1 MVLLTGIAVAL
12 LLVSCSRDDSAAVAP
27 AAAGQVW
34 TCSMHPQVRLP
45 KAGKCPICSMP
56 LIPATAAGPGKKR
69 YRSTMMPGEFSDTP
83 RKDSM
88 GMDMVPVEES
98 GTSMLTLSDHARAM
112 ASVETVPV
120 ERRQITHEIRAV
132 GKVQYNESALAV
144 INSRVEGYIEKLHVD
159 FTGVQVK
166 QGDHLVDIYSPDLV
180 VAQKELLVALDGPPN
195 NSWID
200 AAKLKLLRWGLTQKQ
215 VDDLVQKRKVS
226 ERVTLFSPID
236 GTVTERMAV
245 QQAMVKSGEMLYKLA
260 NLESVWVY
268 LDIYESELG
277 WVQQGQSATIHAEAY
292 PSEAFTG
299 RIWFINPVLT
309 EESRTVKVLVNI
321 ANTDQ
326 KLKPG
331 MFVSAVIR
339 VPVLADGKAAPT
351 GLGGQFTCPMHPQ
364 VLQAQ
369 GGACPRCGMALTV
382 IPGGNTKPTDAE
394 LSVLAVPVAAVLDS
408 GVRKLVYVEHAQ
420 GEFMPMEVKL
430 GPRAGDYYSVL
441 AGLKEGGKVAVR
453 GNFLLDS
460 QFQIQ
465 GLPSLFYAKGQAP
478 AAGHQQHGGATN
490 AKPPVA
496 APATESAAP
505 TGHEGHA
512 EPDTSPAAASG
523 HEGHAAPKPA
533 EPTPKP

>member
-1 MVLLTGIAVAL
+1 MSNPTNQRFLLAGIAVAFMFAN
-12 LLVSCSRDDSAAVAP
+12 SGCDDSGAP
-27 AAAGQVW
+27 APPGQVW

-45 KAGKCPICSMP
+45 RSVKCPICSMP
-56 LIPATAAGPGKKR
+56 LILTKASASALKEEAHASEATE
-69 YRSTMMPGEFSDTP
+69 TML
-83 RKDSM
+83 R
-88 GMDMVPVEES
+88 
-98 GTSMLTLSDHARAM
+98 LSEHARAM

-144 INSRVEGYIEKLHVD
+144 INSRVEGYIEKLYVD

-166 QGDHLVDIYSPDLV
+166 KGDHLVEIYSPDLV
-180 VAQKELLVALDGPPN
+180 LAQKELLVGLEGPANNALIEA
-195 NSWID
+195 S
-200 AAKLKLLRWGLTQKQ
+200 KLKLLRWGLTQEQ
-215 VDDLVQKRKVS
+215 IDDLVQKRKLS

-260 NLESVWVY
+260 NLESLWVY

-277 WVQQGQSATIHAEAY
+277 WVQQGQDVTIQAEAY
-292 PSEAFTG
+292 PSESFTG

-331 MFVSAVIR
+331 MFVSAMVR

-351 GLGGQFTCPMHPQ
+351 GLGGQYTCQMHPQ
-364 VLQAQ
+364 ILQAHA
-369 GGACPRCGMALTV
+369 GACPRCGMALTV
-382 IPGGNTKPTDAE
+382 IPGGNTKPSESE
-394 LSVLAVPVAAVLDS
+394 LRVLAVPVSSVLDS
-408 GVRKLVYVEHAQ
+408 GTRKLAYVEHGQ
-420 GEFMPMEVKL
+420 GKFMPMEISL
-430 GPRAGDYYSVL
+430 GPRAGDFYPVL
-441 AGLKEGGKVAVR
+441 AGLKEGDEVAVR

-478 AAGHQQHGGATN
+478 AAGHQHGGSPN
-490 AKPPVA
+490 AQRDTTPPEVK
-496 APATESAAP
+496 
-505 TGHEGHA
+505 GHEGHA
-512 EPDTSPAAASG
+512 MPN
-523 HEGHAAPKPA
+523 PA
-533 EPTPKP
+533 EHKH

>member
-1 MVLLTGIAVAL
+1 MTMALIQRIRFTGLAAAFAFAGL
-12 LLVSCSRDDSAAVAP
+12 SCNDKKTSVP
-27 AAAGQVW
+27 AAAQVW

-45 KAGKCPICSMP
+45 KAGKCPICSMS
-56 LIPATAAGPGKKR
+56 LIPATSEQPVKKR

-88 GMDMVPVEES
+88 GMDMVPVEEA

-112 ASVETVPV
+112 ASVETAPV

-144 INSRVEGYIEKLHVD
+144 INSRVDGYIEKLHVD

-166 QGDHLVDIYSPDLV
+166 QGDHLADIYSPDLV
-180 VAQKELLVALDGPPN
+180 LAQKELLVALDGLPN
-195 NSWID
+195 SNWVD
-200 AAKLKLLRWGLTQKQ
+200 AAKLKLLRWGLTQGQ
-215 VDDLVQKRKVS
+215 VDDLVRNRKVS
-226 ERVTLFSPID
+226 ERVTLYSPIN

-277 WVQQGQSATIHAEAY
+277 WVQQGQTATIQAEAY
-292 PSEAFTG
+292 PSEGFTG

-331 MFVSAVIR
+331 MFVSAMIR
-339 VPVLADGKAAPT
+339 VPVMADGKAAPT
-351 GLGGQFTCPMHPQ
+351 GLGGQFTCTMHPQ

-369 GGACPRCGMALTV
+369 AGSCPRCGMPLTV
-382 IPGGNTKPTDAE
+382 IPGDAAKPDAAK
-394 LSVLAVPVAAVLDS
+394 LNVLAVPVTSVLDS
-408 GVRKLVYVEHAQ
+408 GTRKLVYVEQ
-420 GEFMPMEVKL
+420 SKGEFIPKEVTL
-430 GPRAGDYYSVL
+430 GPRTGGFHSVL
-441 AGLKEGGKVAVR
+441 AGLEEGQKVAVR

-465 GLPSLFYAKGQAP
+465 GLPSLFHTAGQAP
-478 AAGHQQHGGATN
+478 SSGHRHGGATDPN
-490 AKPPVA
+490 PPST
-496 APATESAAP
+496 APAVPS
-505 TGHEGHA
+505 GHGGHA
-512 EPDTSPAAASG
+512 PPQPTKPIPEP
-523 HEGHAAPKPA
+523 
-533 EPTPKP
+533 

>member
-1 MVLLTGIAVAL
+1 MSASSIHRILFAGIAAAL
-12 LLVSCSRDDSAAVAP
+12 VFVSLSCDDAGSPAP
-27 AAAGQVW
+27 AGQVW

-45 KAGKCPICSMP
+45 KSGKCPICSMP
-56 LIPATAAGPGKKR
+56 LILTKATAPTPKKEGQA
-69 YRSTMMPGEFSDTP
+69 SEAPEA
-83 RKDSM
+83 
-88 GMDMVPVEES
+88 
-98 GTSMLTLSDHARAM
+98 MLTLSEHARAM

-120 ERRQITHEIRAV
+120 QRRQITHEIRAV

-144 INSRVEGYIEKLHVD
+144 INSRVEGYIEKLYVD

-166 QGDHLVDIYSPDLV
+166 KGDHLVEIYSPDLV
-180 VAQKELLVALDGPPN
+180 LAQKELLVGLEGPANNALIEA
-195 NSWID
+195 S
-200 AAKLKLLRWGLTQKQ
+200 KLKLLRWGLTQEQ

-226 ERVTLFSPID
+226 ERVTLFSPIN

-260 NLESVWVY
+260 NLESLWVY

-277 WVQQGQSATIHAEAY
+277 WVQQGQDVTIQAEAY
-292 PSEAFTG
+292 PSDSFTG

-331 MFVSAVIR
+331 MFVSATIR

-351 GLGGQFTCPMHPQ
+351 GLGGQFTCLMHPQ

-369 GGACPRCGMALTV
+369 AGACPRCGMALTV
-382 IPGGNTKPTDAE
+382 IPGGKTKPTEAE
-394 LSVLAVPVAAVLDS
+394 LNVLAVPLAAVLDS
-408 GVRKLVYVEHAQ
+408 GTRKLVYVEHAQ

-430 GPRAGDYYSVL
+430 GPRAGEFYPVL
-441 AGLKEGGKVAVR
+441 VGLKEGEKVAVR

-478 AAGHQQHGGATN
+478 AAGHQQHGGATEQ
-490 AKPPVA
+490 KPAA
-496 APATESAAP
+496 APAAA

-512 EPDTSPAAASG
+512 APKPPVAPAAVTG

-533 EPTPKP
+533 EPKPKP

>member
-1 MVLLTGIAVAL
+1 MIKDIIQRILIAGLATAFVFVSFSCGEKKTGVLAV
-12 LLVSCSRDDSAAVAP
+12 D
-27 AAAGQVW
+27 QVW
-34 TCSMHPQVRLP
+34 TCSMHAQVRLP

-56 LIPATAAGPGKKR
+56 LIPAVAAEPTKKR

-98 GTSMLTLSDHARAM
+98 GASMLTLSDHARAM
-112 ASVETVPV
+112 ASVETAPV

-144 INSRVEGYIEKLHVD
+144 INSRVDGYIEKLHVD

-166 QGDHLVDIYSPDLV
+166 QGDHLADIYSPDLV
-180 VAQKELLVALDGPPN
+180 LAQKELLVALDGPPN
-195 NSWID
+195 SNWID
-200 AAKLKLLRWGLTQKQ
+200 AAKLKLLRWGLTQQQ
-215 VDDLVQKRKVS
+215 VDDLVKNRKVT
-226 ERVTLFSPID
+226 ERVTLYSPID

-277 WVQQGQSATIHAEAY
+277 WVQQGQTATIQAEAY
-292 PSEAFTG
+292 PSEEFTG

-309 EESRTVKVLVNI
+309 EESRTVKLLINI

-331 MFVSAVIR
+331 MFVSAMIR

-351 GLGGQFTCPMHPQ
+351 GLGGQFTCTMHPQ

-369 GGACPRCGMALTV
+369 AGACPRCGMPLTV
-382 IPGGNTKPTDAE
+382 ISGAAAKPEAAK
-394 LSVLAVPVAAVLDS
+394 LNVLAVPATAVLDS
-408 GVRKLVYVEHAQ
+408 GMRKLVYVEQSQ
-420 GEFMPMEVKL
+420 GEFIPKEVTL
-430 GPRAGDYYSVL
+430 GPRTGGFYSVL
-441 AGLKEGGKVAVR
+441 AGLEEGQKVAVR

-465 GLPSLFYAKGQAP
+465 GLPSLFYTTGQAP
-478 AAGHQQHGGATN
+478 SAGHQHGDATN
-490 AKPPVA
+490 PKSAST
-496 APATESAAP
+496 APAVP
-505 TGHEGHA
+505 
-512 EPDTSPAAASG
+512 SG
-523 HEGHAAPKPA
+523 HEDHAPKPKP
-533 EPTPKP
+533 EP

>member
-1 MVLLTGIAVAL
+1 MSASSIHRILLASIAAAL
-12 LLVSCSRDDSAAVAP
+12 VFVSLSCDDSNSGAP
-27 AAAGQVW
+27 ASAGQVW

-45 KAGKCPICSMP
+45 KPGKCPICSMP
-56 LIPATAAGPGKKR
+56 LIPAKAAAPKSNR

-88 GMDMVPVEES
+88 GMDMVPMEDS
-98 GTSMLTLSDHARAM
+98 GASMLTLSEHARAM
-112 ASVETVPV
+112 ASVQTVPV

-144 INSRVEGYIEKLHVD
+144 INSRVEGYIEKLYVD

-166 QGDHLVDIYSPDLV
+166 KGDHLVEIYSPDLV
-180 VAQKELLVALDGPPN
+180 LAQRELLVGLEGPANNALIEA
-195 NSWID
+195 S
-200 AAKLKLLRWGLTQKQ
+200 KLKLLRWGLTQEQ

-226 ERVTLFSPID
+226 ERVTLFSPIN
-236 GTVTERMAV
+236 GTVTERIAV
-245 QQAMVKSGEMLYKLA
+245 QKAMVKTGEMLYKLA
-260 NLESVWVY
+260 NLESLWVY

-277 WVQQGQSATIHAEAY
+277 WVQQGQAVTIQAEAY
-292 PSEAFTG
+292 PSESFTG

-331 MFVSAVIR
+331 MFVSTTIR

-351 GLGGQFTCPMHPQ
+351 GLGGQFTCQMHPQ
-364 VLQAQ
+364 ILQAQ
-369 GGACPRCGMALTV
+369 AGACPRCGMALTV
-382 IPGGNTKPTDAE
+382 IPGGKTKPTDAE
-394 LSVLAVPVAAVLDS
+394 LSVLAVPIAAVLDS
-408 GVRKLVYVEHAQ
+408 GMRKLVYVEHAQ

-430 GPRAGDYYSVL
+430 GPRAGDFYPVL
-441 AGLKEGGKVAVR
+441 AGLKEGEKVAVR

-478 AAGHQQHGGATN
+478 AAGHQQHGGATGP
-490 AKPPVA
+490 KPAA
-496 APATESAAP
+496 APA
-505 TGHEGHA
+505 
-512 EPDTSPAAASG
+512 AAAG

-533 EPTPKP
+533 EHKH

>member
-1 MVLLTGIAVAL
+1 MSASSIHHIVLASIAAAL
-12 LLVSCSRDDSAAVAP
+12 VFVSLSCDDAGAP
-27 AAAGQVW
+27 APAGQVW

-45 KAGKCPICSMP
+45 KSGKCPICEMP
-56 LIPATAAGPGKKR
+56 LILAKVTAPTAKKEGQM
-69 YRSTMMPGEFSDTP
+69 SPEP
-83 RKDSM
+83 
-88 GMDMVPVEES
+88 EA
-98 GTSMLTLSDHARAM
+98 MLTLSEHARAM
-112 ASVETVPV
+112 ASVETIPV

-144 INSRVEGYIEKLHVD
+144 INSRVEGYIEKLYVD

-166 QGDHLVDIYSPDLV
+166 KGDHLVEIYSPDLIL
-180 VAQKELLVALDGPPN
+180 AQRELLVGLEGPANNALIEA
-195 NSWID
+195 S
-200 AAKLKLLRWGLTQKQ
+200 KLKLLRWGLTQEQ
-215 VDDLVQKRKVS
+215 VDELVQKRKVS
-226 ERVTLFSPID
+226 ERVTLFSPIN

-260 NLESVWVY
+260 NLESLWVY

-277 WVQQGQSATIHAEAY
+277 WVQEGQDVTIQAEAY
-292 PSEAFTG
+292 PSESFTG

-331 MFVSAVIR
+331 MFVSATIQ

-351 GLGGQFTCPMHPQ
+351 GLGGQFTCTMHPQ

-369 GGACPRCGMALTV
+369 AGACPRCGMDLVV
-382 IPGGNTKPTDAE
+382 IPGGKTKPTDAE
-394 LSVLAVPVAAVLDS
+394 LNVLAVPIAAVLDS
-408 GVRKLVYVEHAQ
+408 GTRKLVYVEHAQ

-430 GPRAGDYYSVL
+430 GPRAGDFYPVL
-441 AGLKEGGKVAVR
+441 AGLKEGEKVAVR
-453 GNFLLDS
+453 GNFLIDS

-478 AAGHQQHGGATN
+478 AAGHQQHGGAPPEP
-490 AKPPVA
+490 KPAA
-496 APATESAAP
+496 APAAEA
-505 TGHEGHA
+505 GHEGHA
-512 EPDTSPAAASG
+512 I
-523 HEGHAAPKPA
+523 PKPV
-533 EPTPKP
+533 EHKH

>member
-1 MVLLTGIAVAL
+1 MSASSIQHILFAGLAAALVFTSLSCDDADTG
-12 LLVSCSRDDSAAVAP
+12 AP
-27 AAAGQVW
+27 ASGEQVW
-34 TCSMHPQVRLP
+34 TCSMHPQIRLP

-56 LIPATAAGPGKKR
+56 LILAKTTAPAEKKEGDA
-69 YRSTMMPGEFSDTP
+69 PEA
-83 RKDSM
+83 
-88 GMDMVPVEES
+88 
-98 GTSMLTLSDHARAM
+98 MLSLSEHARAM
-112 ASVETVPV
+112 ASVETVAI
-120 ERRQITHEIRAV
+120 ERRAITHEIRAV

-144 INSRVEGYIEKLHVD
+144 INSRVEGYIEKLYVD

-166 QGDHLVDIYSPDLV
+166 KGDHLVAIYSPDLV
-180 VAQKELLVALDGPPN
+180 LAQKELLVGLEGPANNALIEA
-195 NSWID
+195 S
-200 AAKLKLLRWGLTQKQ
+200 KLKLRRWGLTQEQ
-215 VDDLVQKRKVS
+215 VDDLVQNRKVS

-292 PSEAFTG
+292 PSEEFTG

-321 ANTDQ
+321 ANTEQ

-331 MFVSAVIR
+331 MFVSATIR
-339 VPVLADGKAAPT
+339 VQVLADGKAAPT
-351 GLGGQFTCPMHPQ
+351 GFGGQFTCPMHPQ
-364 VLQAQ
+364 VLQVQA
-369 GGACPRCGMALTV
+369 GACPRCGMALTV
-382 IPGGNTKPTDAE
+382 IPGGKIKPTDAE
-394 LSVLAVPVAAVLDS
+394 LSVLAVPVSAVLDS
-408 GVRKLVYVEHAQ
+408 GVRKLVYVEHSQ
-420 GEFMPMEVKL
+420 GEFMPMEVTL

-441 AGLKEGGKVAVR
+441 DGLKEGEKVAVR

-478 AAGHQQHGGATN
+478 AAGHQQHSGATD
-490 AKPPVA
+490 AKPPA
-496 APATESAAP
+496 AP
-505 TGHEGHA
+505 
-512 EPDTSPAAASG
+512 SG
-523 HEGHAAPKPA
+523 HENHAAPQSG
-533 EPTPKP
+533 EPKPKP

>member
-1 MVLLTGIAVAL
+1 MHASSLKRILLIVLFASI
-12 LLVSCSRDDSAAVAP
+12 AAVVLFFTLRGGDSDAGAP

-45 KAGKCPICSMP
+45 APGKCPICSMP
-56 LIPATAAGPGKKR
+56 LIPAKAAPPKKVH
-69 YRSTMMPGEFSDTP
+69 YRSTMMPGELSDTP

-98 GTSMLTLSDHARAM
+98 GDSMLTLSNHARAM

-120 ERRQITHEIRAV
+120 ERRKITQEIRAV

-144 INSRVEGYIEKLHVD
+144 INSRVEGYIERLYVD

-166 QGDHLVDIYSPDLV
+166 KGDHLVEIYSPDLV
-180 VAQKELLVALDGPPN
+180 LAQRELLVGLEGPANNALLEA
-195 NSWID
+195 S
-200 AAKLKLLRWGLTQKQ
+200 KLKLLRWGLTHEQ
-215 VDDLVQKRKVS
+215 VDDLVQNRKVS
-226 ERVTLFSPID
+226 ERVTLFSPIN

-277 WVQQGQSATIHAEAY
+277 WVQTGQTVEISAEAY
-292 PSEAFTG
+292 SGEIFEG

-321 ANTDQ
+321 ANTDE

-331 MFVSAVIR
+331 MFVSATIR
-339 VPVLADGKAAPT
+339 VPVLADGTAAPT
-351 GLGGQFTCPMHPQ
+351 GLGGQFTCTMHPQ

-369 GGACPRCGMALTV
+369 AGACPRCGMALTV
-382 IPGGNTKPTDAE
+382 IPGGKTMPTEADLE
-394 LSVLAVPVAAVLDS
+394 VLAVPYSAVLDS
-408 GVRKLVYVEHAQ
+408 GLRKLVYVEHSP
-420 GEFMPMEVKL
+420 GEFMPMEVTL
-430 GPRAGDYYSVL
+430 GPRAGDFYPVL
-441 AGLKEGGKVAVR
+441 GGLKGGENVAVR

-465 GLPSLFYAKGQAP
+465 GLTSLFYAEGQA
-478 AAGHQQHGGATN
+478 AAAEHQHG
-490 AKPPVA
+490 
-496 APATESAAP
+496 SAA
-505 TGHEGHA
+505 EAA
-512 EPDTSPAAASG
+512 EAAESEPAPVPSPPAAASE
-523 HEGHAAPKPA
+523 HEGHAAPKPD
-533 EPTPKP
+533 EDKQQD